1 MEFQSEIILE
11 NEYVRLSPLQ
21 KSDFN
26 LLLPFSIN
34 EPELWEFSLLP
45 GNGEENLSKYLELAL
60 EGRKNAQSYP
70 FIVFDKRKNQ
80 IAGST
85 RFYDFQPV
93 HNTVQLGYTWYGA
106 EFQKTGLNRNCKLL
120 MLTYAFETLKLDRVE
135 FRADANNIKS
145 IEAMK
150 AIGCTP
156 EGILRSNCS
165 SPTGRRDSI
174 VLSILAN
181 EWPAVK
187 QQLIQKIRI

>member
-60 EGRKNAQSYP
+60 EGRKNAHSYP